1 MKQSALICLILT
13 ALLLLVS
20 ASGCALLSDQ
30 RSPKPLTAVGG
41 IVELV
46 PGADDTAAFAAAV
59 AALPPA
65 GGTLRLGAGTLKLE
79 SAVVPPQVELH
90 VLAGAMIQVGKQLQ
104 IDGALQAGSYQ
115 VFDGPG
121 QVTGKVKVREVL
133 PQWFGAKGD
142 GCSDDTRPLQQAA
155 NLAQYSE
162 GRTLRISQGRYL
174 FTGNLYIRCN
184 VECLG
189 TLVQQLEVDQA
200 RSRIGNFTYV
210 PSHAVRKS
218 FRVIIAN
225 DQPQI
230 ALQADPFLGLKAGDF
245 QLPTFRQIPLADG
258 SGQIDLQEGGTFH
271 LFSTDFFSSRNN
283 QYGDQWYDKTESS
296 MLVSGRGD
304 FYPELMYSYLPPPE
318 APEWNAETL
327 YAKGDYCSFE
337 GKLHKATW
345 PSGPG
350 ATFSHK
356 YRGEVALGPSSP
368 TPGTTIYKFTFADGT
383 RDCIRT
389 WREVNLTV
397 HYQPPQAP
405 LTINGLA
412 IEVQVDN
419 PQDEVLRLE
428 NGAALSVFRS
438 NVTFNKLK
446 VFCNNPKATLSA
458 LVNNNGCCNVTYNDA
473 YISGATHHG
482 LGYNFLN
489 GTASLLTFNNCVS
502 INCRDG
508 IAGRCNKDVTIEGGF
523 YNRIDDHYGMNYTIR
538 NVKIHAMGTTI
549 PGYCTP
555 AADLSA
561 WRFVPTTAFAFS
573 GGNLFIEN
581 CQIYNPSGILAS
593 RGDIGDLFG
602 EIVMQNLTVH
612 AERQVTL
619 LDMSVSQNFDYA
631 HAVRVPNKVVLENIR
646 KTGTGGFLFS
656 SNLDKRPD
664 APRFEVMMRN
674 VEPIASIT
682 CGNPMVFDS
691 CLFKDAKFQL
701 GEAQFRFCTF
711 DGSTSGLEKFVSP
724 QSTANRNS
732 PF

>member
-1 MKQSALICLILT
+1 MKQSALPCLILT
-13 ALLLLVS
+13 ALLWLAS

-30 RSPKPLTAVGG
+30 RSPKPPDSAGG
-41 IVELV
+41 TVELV
-46 PGADDTAAFAAAV
+46 PGVDDTAAFAAAV
-59 AALPPA
+59 AALPPT

-90 VLAGAMIQVGKQLQ
+90 VLAGAMIHVGKQLQ
-104 IDGALQAGSYQ
+104 IDGTLQAGPYQ

-121 QVTGKVKVREVL
+121 QVTGQVKVREVL

-155 NLAQYSE
+155 NLAQHSE

-174 FTGNLYIRCN
+174 FSDNLYIRCN

-200 RSRIGNFTYV
+200 GSRLENFFYV
-210 PSHAVRKS
+210 PSHKVRKS

-225 DQPQI
+225 DQPQM
-230 ALQADPFLGLKAGDF
+230 ALQAAPFLGLKAGDF
-245 QLPTFRQIPLADG
+245 QLPTFSQIPLADG
-258 SGQIDLQEGGTFH
+258 SGQIDLQEGGTFR
-271 LFSTDFFSSRNN
+271 LISTDFFTSRNN
-283 QYGDQWYDKTESS
+283 QYGDQWYDKTETS

-304 FYPELMYSYLPPPE
+304 FYPELMYSYQPPPE
-318 APEWNAETL
+318 APEWNAKTL
-327 YAKGDYCSFE
+327 YAKGDYCRFE

-356 YRGEVALGPSSP
+356 YRGEVALGPSRP
-368 TPGTTIYKFTFADGT
+368 APGTTSYEFTFADGT
-383 RDCIRT
+383 PERVRT

-419 PQDEVLRLE
+419 PQDEVLRLD
-428 NGAALSVFRS
+428 NGQALLVSRS
-438 NVTFNKLK
+438 NVTLNKLK

-458 LVNNNGCCNVTYNDA
+458 LVKNTSCCNITYNDA
-473 YISGATHHG
+473 YISGATYHG
-482 LGYNFLN
+482 LGYNIHN
-489 GTASLLTFNNCVS
+489 GAASLLTFNNCVS

-508 IAGRCNKDVTIEGGF
+508 IAGLCNKDVTIEGGF

-538 NVKIHAMGTTI
+538 NVKIHAMSTTI
-549 PGYCTP
+549 PGYRTP
-555 AADLSA
+555 KADLNA
-561 WRFVPTTAFAFS
+561 WRFEPTTALVFA

-581 CQIYNPSGILAS
+581 CQIYNPSGILSS
-593 RGDIGDLFG
+593 RGDIGDFFG

-612 AERQVTL
+612 ADRQVTL
-619 LDMSVSQNFDYA
+619 LDMSTSLDFDYA
-631 HAVRVPNKVVLENIR
+631 HAVRVPDKVVLENIR

-664 APRFEVMMRN
+664 SPRFEIVMRN

-682 CGNPMVFDS
+682 CGSPMVFDS
-691 CLFKDAKFQL
+691 CLFQNAKFQL

-711 DGSTSGLEKFVSP
+711 DGASSGLEKFVSP